1 MPLEEKKRKKEEGGK
16 EEGEVGRKMEGEARG
31 TNPNGIEGQLW
42 YSVRSVL
49 GCTDRGSLAPAWTSM
64 DQHWRGKVGDVLE
77 STQRI
82 PSKERYGRCTG

>member
-42 YSVRSVL
+42 SSVRSVL
-49 GCTDRGSLAPAWTSM
+49 GCTDRGSLAPAWTSI
-64 DQHWRGKVGDVLE
+64 DQH
-77 STQRI
+77 
-82 PSKERYGRCTG
+82 